1 MKDIIKSIHKVKKD
15 ITLEFLAYFNANE
28 YFEGRMNEVNNSIEI
43 TPFFRVTEKSN
54 DCSDDYILK
63 LSQMD
68 VDGIPSEMIDITFF
82 TIFVKETAYVL
93 RELLNIFLSEGTK
106 IYFPSFF
113 EKVLRKTNHGV
124 KINTAKDLQ
133 NYLKSFVDTVA
144 NVLQDEYPDGV

>member
-54 DCSDDYILK
+54 ESLDDYILK
-63 LSQMD
+63 FSQMD
-68 VDGIPSEMIDITFF
+68 VDGIPSEMMDITFF
-82 TIFVKETAYVL
+82 TIFVNETAYVL

-133 NYLKSFVDTVA
+133 KYLNSFVDTVVT
-144 NVLQDEYPDGV
+144 VLQEEYPDAV